1 MAAKSSGKLGWG
13 HQSGPRCPFSPL
25 FLQRGFRL
33 GRPSEVP
40 GAHKEEMLG
49 VGKKRKVAST
59 SGTRLIRSFLVKR
72 SLGAGSWPVR

>member
-33 GRPSEVP
+33 RRPSEVP

-49 VGKKRKVAST
+49 VGEEEEGCVYLRDPLDS
-59 SGTRLIRSFLVKR
+59 LI
-72 SLGAGSWPVR
+72 PH